1 MAATMIPFPRRSEQ
15 TSSEIEQVIRKW
27 LNKISADYDLVNH
40 VTERMLVFI
49 NQYACKTFEPAFN
62 LPAPANMSAKE
73 ADAML
78 LSIQEGVDQAAEQ
91 VQEMINRIIVER
103 FFLEI
108 ELYELA
114 RNEKKVRLKRTH

>member
-1 MAATMIPFPRRSEQ
+1 MIPFPRRSEQ
-15 TSSEIEQVIRKW
+15 IPSEIEQVIRRW
-27 LNKISADYDLVNH
+27 LNEMSADHDFVNH
-40 VTERMLVFI
+40 VTERMLIFI
-49 NQYACKTFEPAFN
+49 HQYACKTFEPAFN

-78 LSIQEGVDQAAEQ
+78 LSLQEGVDQAAEQ
-91 VQEMINRIIVER
+91 VQEMINRIIIER

-108 ELYELA
+108 ELYELQ